1 METSNNLNNKKQEA
15 KMDENSDFRDSV
27 SPVNSETT
35 NNSQNKSTG
44 DSAYPESTD
53 SGSSTITQTDG
64 ISSSDKN
71 QQSYPVVA
79 YEGSSTAEDNSSLG
93 ETEPQLKKL
102 RPRHIDASKIAQTQ
116 VNRLR
121 KETKLK
127 RLKKELKEM
136 KAVIKRGYKI
146 KKNVEKFVKSDGT
159 IAVRVI
165 QKNQS
170 IDSASKVLIQNKC
183 VQKESEIYELQE
195 ILKNLKREV
204 KHKASTNLHATRY
217 SFARRKKEVNRS
229 KLINRYKSWL
239 TEASNTGGR
248 SLISQA
254 LMLSKQGEMDMA
266 REKIITLLTSTRI
279 KNHPRTKSVIEF
291 DEEIGKEL
299 LNYLNK
305 IIL

>member
-1 METSNNLNNKKQEA
+1 METSNNLNNNKQED

-27 SPVNSETT
+27 SPVYSETT
-35 NNSQNKSTG
+35 NNYQNISTG
-44 DSAYPESTD
+44 DSAYPESTE

-64 ISSSDKN
+64 ISSSDIN
-71 QQSYPVVA
+71 QQSYPVVP
-79 YEGSSTAEDNSSLG
+79 YEGSSTAEDNLSVG

-146 KKNVEKFVKSDGT
+146 KKQVEHVEIDGK
-159 IAVRVI
+159 IVDRVI

-229 KLINRYKSWL
+229 KLINRYKTWL
-239 TEASNTGGR
+239 TEASNKGGR
-248 SLISQA
+248 DLISQA
-254 LMLSKQGEMDMA
+254 LMLSKQGEINQA
-266 REKIITLLTSTRI
+266 REKIITVLTSTRK
-279 KNHPRTKSVIEF
+279 KNHPRTKSAIEF

-305 IIL
+305 FIL

>member
-1 METSNNLNNKKQEA
+1 METSNYLNNKKQEV

-27 SPVNSETT
+27 SPVYSETT
-35 NNSQNKSTG
+35 NNYQNISTG
-44 DSAYPESTD
+44 DSAYPESTE
-53 SGSSTITQTDG
+53 SGRSTITQTDG

-71 QQSYPVVA
+71 QQSYPVVP
-79 YEGSSTAEDNSSLG
+79 YEGSSTAGDNSSLG

-146 KKNVEKFVKSDGT
+146 KKQVEHVEIDGK
-159 IAVRVI
+159 IVDRVI

-239 TEASNTGGR
+239 TEASNNGGR

-254 LMLSKQGEMDMA
+254 LMLSQQGEIDQA
-266 REKIITLLTSTRI
+266 RDKIITVLTSTRI
-279 KNHPRTKSVIEF
+279 KNHPRTKSAIEF

-299 LNYLNK
+299 LNHLNK